1 MGEKL
6 PFVWHMAQQ
15 IPWQQYLELLLRIV
29 VAGACGAAIGYERS
43 RRSKDAGIRTH
54 IIVCSAAAIM
64 MIVSKYAFLD
74 ATAVGEFVNGA
85 RGADPAR
92 VAAQVVSGISFIGAG
107 VIFKNGNTVKGLTT
121 AAGIWAT
128 AGIGLAIG
136 AGMYGVGIFSTLAI
150 AVMQLLMHKF
160 RVSTEAMYAT
170 SLKFRMEDDPDFRD
184 RLFEDVASW
193 KGTVDEISV
202 SSEKDGVTEYS
213 VVVKVPNNFDSA
225 RFVRYL
231 GDNEKVISYSV
242 SPLT

>member
-1 MGEKL
+1 MDKT
-6 PFVWHMAQQ
+6 PMVWIMAQQ
-15 IPWQQYLELLLRIV
+15 IPWQQYLDFFVRII
-29 VAGACGAAIGYERS
+29 VAGICGAAIGYERS

-64 MIVSKYAFLD
+64 MIVSKYAFVDLT
-74 ATAVGEFVNGA
+74 TAEGLLLAGT
-85 RGADPAR
+85 RGADSAR

-128 AGIGLAIG
+128 AGIGLSIG
-136 AGMYGVGIFSTLAI
+136 AGMYGVGLFSTIAI

-170 SLKFRMEDDPDFRD
+170 ALKFTIRDDPAFRD
-184 RLFEDVASW
+184 KLMADVTAW
-193 KGTVDEISV
+193 KGTVDEIAV
-202 SSEKDGVTEYS
+202 SSRKDGTVDYS

-225 RFVRYL
+225 EFVRYL
-231 GDNEKVISYSV
+231 GDNDRVVSYSV
-242 SPLT
+242 APLT